1 MWKYVVRKPMILY
14 ETIETIFRYVN
25 GRTVAKE
32 KEEFLKKYGNQL
44 SPAHLERI
52 ELNCAAIW
60 RRCIRSV
67 RPFPRVQS
75 LHTIF
80 SGGT

>member
-1 MWKYVVRKPMILY
+1 MGKYVVKKPMILY

-32 KEEFLKKYGNQL
+32 KR
-44 SPAHLERI
+44 RI
-52 ELNCAAIW
+52 FEKVWESAIPRTSGADRTAVQPFGGGVSW
-60 RRCIRSV
+60 SV